1 MGSDSTYKVRIRM
14 KAGVRFVAL
23 AVLGSAC
30 IAFSQSENAIS
41 LMPMPR
47 HIAPGAGELTVRS
60 GFTIRVQSTPGD
72 VLVSSAAERCRHS
85 LEQGTDLATHIT
97 KSPASGRGSTNSL
110 SIVVHA
116 PTQVQIGADE
126 SYSLHIDPKGA
137 RLEAASSLGAVH
149 GLATFRQLMQHNGSR
164 TFVPSV
170 DIEDAPRYPWR
181 GLMIDVSRHFIPA
194 DTLKRNLDAM
204 ELVKLNVLHL
214 HLSDNEGFR
223 IESRVFPKLQTDGS
237 DGQFYRQVEMRDLIL
252 YAEERG
258 ILIVPEFDMPS
269 HSMSWFAGY
278 PDLSSS
284 PGPFKPGAV
293 RMEGIS
299 PKLSM
304 SEIMA
309 AYQTVKL
316 PAFDPSRESTYAFL
330 DRFIAEMAAL
340 FPSPYFHIG
349 ADENN
354 GAVWLANPS
363 IVAFM
368 QAHHLADPP
377 ALQAYFV
384 RRVQELVAKHDKRMI
399 AWEEAYA
406 PGQFKDSIFQVW
418 SPLAKV
424 DLSKIPMT
432 NGNEVLVSRGFYLDG
447 FYPAYVHYRNDAF
460 ASDLSATPAVLGG
473 EAAMWTEL
481 VDPTN
486 LEARVW
492 PRTGAIAERLWSVQ
506 ASSDTADFYRRL
518 LSLSAVL
525 NREGVHNIS
534 DYTVQ
539 VDRLAG
545 TLPAEPVRTLLDVL
559 TSVKGYHRLLEY
571 GFKRSTGVPLP
582 NGFNRV
588 ADVVLVDSA
597 TKYQFRDAVAS
608 YLKMRDHGQE
618 GVLRSWLMRWSK
630 NDALLGIYFAQSA
643 DLAEVAENAQKL
655 TALANAGLQALDQF
669 DHGSTLT
676 ADQLAADDALIKSA
690 QAGAGETEIAVLP
703 EIEALIHQNLIP
715 EPASYPLF

>member
-1 MGSDSTYKVRIRM
+1 MAAVG
-14 KAGVRFVAL
+14 FLAL
-23 AVLGSAC
+23 IVLGSAC
-30 IAFSQSENAIS
+30 IAFSQSNKAVS

-47 HIAPGAGELTVRS
+47 HIAPGPGQLIIRS
-60 GFTIRVQSTPGD
+60 GFTIRLQSSPGD
-72 VLVSSAAERCRHS
+72 VLVSSAVERCRHS
-85 LEQGTDLATHIT
+85 FEQGENLAIHIT
-97 KSPASGRGSTNSL
+97 QNPSNGGSSRNSL
-110 SIVVHA
+110 SIIVNT
-116 PTQVQIGADE
+116 PSQMQIGADE
-126 SYSLHIDPKGA
+126 SYTLHIDPKGA
-137 RLEAASSLGAVH
+137 RLEAPTSLGAVH
-149 GLATFRQLMQHNGSR
+149 GLATFRQLMQRDGSR

-170 DIEDAPRYPWR
+170 NIEDAPHYPWR
-181 GLMIDVSRHFIPA
+181 GLMIDVSRHFIPI
-194 DTLKRNLDAM
+194 DVLKRNLDAM

-223 IESRVFPKLQTDGS
+223 IESTMFPKLQTEGS
-237 DGQFYRQVEMRDLIL
+237 DGQFYTQSEIRDLIH

-278 PDLSSS
+278 PDLSTS
-284 PGPFKPGAV
+284 PGPVKPGTLHID
-293 RMEGIS
+293 GIS
-299 PKLSM
+299 PKS
-304 SEIMA
+304 SITEILA
-309 AYQTVKL
+309 AYQRAKV
-316 PAFDPSRESTYAFL
+316 PAFDPSRESTYEFL

-384 RRVQELVAKHDKRMI
+384 RRVQELVAKHGKRMV

-406 PGQFKDSIFQVW
+406 TGQFKDSIFQVW
-418 SPLAKV
+418 SPLAKI
-424 DLSKIPMT
+424 DLTKVSMT
-432 NGNEVLVSRGFYLDG
+432 NGNQVLISRGFYLDL
-447 FYPAYVHYRNDAF
+447 FYPAHANYLNNAF
-460 ASDLSATPAVLGG
+460 PADPSAVLGG
-473 EAAMWTEL
+473 EAAMWTEI

-506 ASSDTADFYRRL
+506 ESSDLADFYRRL
-518 LSLSAVL
+518 FRLSMVL
-525 NREGVHNIS
+525 NRDGVHNIS

-545 TLPAEPVRTLLDVL
+545 TMPTEPVKTLLDVL
-559 TSVKGYHRLLEY
+559 TSVKGYRRSMAY
-571 GFKRSTGVPLP
+571 GFKRATGVPLP
-582 NGFNRV
+582 SGFHRV
-588 ADVVLVDSA
+588 ADVILVDSA
-597 TKYQFRDAVAS
+597 TKYQFRDALAS
-608 YLKMRDHGQE
+608 YLKTRDHAQE
-618 GVLRSWLMRWSK
+618 AVLRSWLVRWSK
-630 NDALLGIYFAQSA
+630 NDALLGPYFSQSA
-643 DLAEVAENAQKL
+643 DLAEVAENSQKL

-669 DHGSTLT
+669 DRGSRLT
-676 ADQLAADDALIKSA
+676 HDQLAADDALIKST

-703 EIEALIHQNLIP
+703 EIEALIHQNLVP
-715 EPASYPLF
+715 EPTSYPLF

>member
-1 MGSDSTYKVRIRM
+1 VC
-14 KAGVRFVAL
+14 FLAL
-23 AVLGSAC
+23 VVIGSAC
-30 IAFSQSENAIS
+30 IGFSQSENAIS

-47 HIAPGAGELTVRS
+47 HIAAGADKLAIRS
-60 GFTIRVQSTPGD
+60 GFTIRLHSSPGD
-72 VLVSSAAERCRHS
+72 VLVSSAAESCRHS
-85 LEQGTDLATHIT
+85 LEQGTELAIHIT
-97 KSPASGRGSTNSL
+97 QSPASGRGTTNSL

-116 PTQVQIGADE
+116 PAQLQIGADE
-126 SYSLHIDPKGA
+126 SYLLHIDSKGA
-137 RLEAASSLGAVH
+137 RLEAATSLGAVR
-149 GLATFRQLMQHNGSR
+149 GLATFRQLMQRNGSR

-194 DTLKRNLDAM
+194 DVLKRNLDAM

-223 IESRVFPKLQTDGS
+223 IESTVFSKLQTDGS
-237 DGQFYRQVEMRDLIL
+237 DGQFYTQAEMRDLIH

-284 PGPFKPGAV
+284 PGPFKPGTLHI
-293 RMEGIS
+293 EGIS
-299 PKLSM
+299 AKSSM
-304 SEIMA
+304 TEVID
-309 AYQTVKL
+309 AYQSAKV
-316 PAFDPSRESTYAFL
+316 PAFDPSRGSTYEFL
-330 DRFIAEMAAL
+330 DRFVAEMAAL
-340 FPSPYFHIG
+340 FPSAYFHIG

-368 QAHHLADPP
+368 QAHRLADPP

-384 RRVQELVAKHDKRMI
+384 RRVQELVAKHGKRMV

-406 PGQFKDSIFQVW
+406 PGQFKDSIFQAW
-418 SPLAKV
+418 SPLAKI
-424 DLSKIPMT
+424 DLTKVPMT
-432 NGNEVLVSRGFYLDG
+432 NGNQVLVSRGFYLDL
-447 FYPAYVHYRNDAF
+447 FYPAYVYYRGDALP
-460 ASDLSATPAVLGG
+460 ADSSADPAVLGG

-506 ASSDTADFYRRL
+506 ESSDLADFYRRL
-518 LSLSAVL
+518 FRLSTVL
-525 NREGVHNIS
+525 GRDGVHNIS

-545 TLPAEPVRTLLDVL
+545 SCP
-559 TSVKGYHRLLEY
+559 
-571 GFKRSTGVPLP
+571 P
-582 NGFNRV
+582 NR
-588 ADVVLVDSA
+588 
-597 TKYQFRDAVAS
+597 
-608 YLKMRDHGQE
+608 
-618 GVLRSWLMRWSK
+618 
-630 NDALLGIYFAQSA
+630 
-643 DLAEVAENAQKL
+643 
-655 TALANAGLQALDQF
+655 
-669 DHGSTLT
+669 
-676 ADQLAADDALIKSA
+676 
-690 QAGAGETEIAVLP
+690 
-703 EIEALIHQNLIP
+703 
-715 EPASYPLF
+715 